1 MMHGF
6 GQFGMAFGLI
16 HLIVIAAFFY
26 FLYSMSNSLKRIA
39 DRFDKNDGK

>member
-6 GQFGMAFGLI
+6 GQFGMVFGLI
-16 HLIVIAAFFY
+16 HLIVTVAFFY

-39 DRFDKNDGK
+39 DRLDKNEGK